1 MFRYET
7 IVWDECDVGDA
18 QAQVQLLPLG
28 MTRERRLTVD
38 DGKLSLE
45 GQFQLSLPEK
55 WLHTTS

>member
-1 MFRYET
+1 M
-7 IVWDECDVGDA
+7 WNECDVGDA

-28 MTRERRLTVD
+28 NDEGEEVD
-38 DGKLSLE
+38 DGKLSWE